1 MISYIIVLNYQL
13 KEGRSYEISNRKR
26 SLGQR
31 QVPAEAYYGIET
43 LRGKENFEITKRG
56 ICRQMIK
63 ALAIVKKQLLKP
75 MLML

>member
-1 MISYIIVLNYQL
+1 MRYRIEKDL
-13 KEGRSYEISNRKR
+13 
-26 SLGQR
+26 LGQR

-63 ALAIVKKQLLKP
+63 ALAIVKKAAAKANVDALNIDEK
-75 MLML
+75 

>member
-1 MISYIIVLNYQL
+1 MRYRIEKDL
-13 KEGRSYEISNRKR
+13 
-26 SLGQR
+26 LGQR

-63 ALAIVKKQLLKP
+63 ALAIVKKSSC
-75 MLML
+75 

>member
-1 MISYIIVLNYQL
+1 MRYRIEKDL
-13 KEGRSYEISNRKR
+13 
-26 SLGQR
+26 LGQR

-63 ALAIVKKQLLKP
+63 DRKSTRLNSSHAR
-75 MLML
+75 